1 MPIHRNTYKLEL
13 ITTICKL
20 CKYSNMY
27 NYKSIL
33 TNYKNTLLLSVYK
46 FSEFLS
52 PKGEV
57 INQENTIPGVI
68 ISWEL

>member
-1 MPIHRNTYKLEL
+1 
-13 ITTICKL
+13 
-20 CKYSNMY
+20 MY

>member
-1 MPIHRNTYKLEL
+1 
-13 ITTICKL
+13 
-20 CKYSNMY
+20 MY

-33 TNYKNTLLLSVYK
+33 TNYKNTLLLSVSK
-46 FSEFLS
+46 FSECLS

-68 ISWEL
+68 ISWKL